1 MWVVSAVSPPFAAE
15 YAPPRR
21 PPTTANV
28 DVTLMIAEP
37 GDMCGSTSRASR
49 NGARSIKFRK

>member
-1 MWVVSAVSPPFAAE
+1 MVSDVRPPLAAE

-37 GDMCGSTSRASR
+37 GCMCGITSRASR
-49 NGARSIKFRK
+49 NGARSIKPRK

>member
-1 MWVVSAVSPPFAAE
+1 MAAE

-28 DVTLMIAEP
+28 EVMLMMAEP
-37 GDMCGSTSRASR
+37 DCICGITSRASR
-49 NGARSIKFRK
+49 NGARNITPRK